1 MEQYRIVL
9 GLEIGEGFL
18 RAAEVEHRDGEFF
31 LSRIA
36 RRELGGMRVDDLV
49 QAISLLINEEAILS
63 RIVSAAV
70 DSRLLERDTIDVDSD
85 LRHEEVVNFLEA
97 ETAFHSGLAEKRHRP
112 AYDTLK
118 MKGDSYKEIFYA
130 AVDKELLRSLKNA
143 CTRCGL
149 DLHFIDLDH
158 SCSELAVNK
167 LVQSAKSNYMLIT
180 IKEKQ
185 IEGSFCRKGERVTY
199 KYARYP
205 DEPFYFVTK
214 MANDLES
221 LADDYAH
228 KIYITGTS
236 ADGFLIDLLQKSA
249 DERYELLL
257 PGERLLLSPVVSG
270 NPEFNPLPHYF
281 SSVIGAALK

>member
-18 RAAEVEHRDGEFF
+18 RAAEVEHREGEFF

-36 RRELGGMRVDDLV
+36 RRKLDSLKVDDLV

-63 RIVSAAV
+63 RIVSAAI
-70 DSRLLERDTIDVDSD
+70 DSRLLDKDTIDVDSD
-85 LRHEEVVNFLEA
+85 LRHDEVVNFLEA
-97 ETAFHSGLAEKRHRP
+97 ETAFHRGLTEKQYRP
-112 AYDTLK
+112 AYDVLK
-118 MKGDSYKEIFYA
+118 IKGNSYKEVFYA
-130 AVDKELLRSLKNA
+130 AVEKELLSSLKNA

-167 LVQSAKSNYMLIT
+167 LVQSAENNYVLIT
-180 IKEKQ
+180 VKEKQ

-199 KYARYP
+199 KYVRYA

-214 MANDLES
+214 LANDLES
-221 LADDYAH
+221 LADDYAE
-228 KIYITGTS
+228 KIYITGTA

-257 PGERLLLSPVVSG
+257 PGQRLLLSPVVST
-270 NPEFNPLPHYF
+270 NQELNPLPHYF